1 MLLRQLEYLCALAQ
15 EGHFGRAAEVC
26 HVSQPAL
33 SAAIRKLEAEL
44 NVQIVRRGQKFGGL
58 TPEGE
63 HVLSWAHRILA
74 EQESLRQQL
83 SGMRDGL
90 SGTLRIGAIPTALTV
105 ASLLAQPLHKD
116 HPKVRLSLTSLTS
129 RQIVHRLSEF
139 ELDVGM
145 TYVDG
150 EPLGSVHT
158 IPLYVER
165 YLLLTPRENA
175 ISERSVVSWAEAADL
190 PLCLFSPVMQNR
202 RILDR
207 NFAEAGTA
215 VRPVVETD
223 SVSAVYAHIRSMRL
237 SSVIAH
243 AWLHLFG
250 VPDDM
255 RLVPLE
261 QPSHEYHVGLV
272 LAGRRSESLLANALV
287 GVARETDLPG
297 ELDRITRQWVNPGL
311 DKSQL

>member
-1 MLLRQLEYLCALAQ
+1 MLLRQLEYLCALAR
-15 EGHFGRAAEVC
+15 ERHFGRAAEVC

-44 NVQIVRRGQKFGGL
+44 DVQIVRRGQKFGGL
-58 TPEGE
+58 TPEGQQ
-63 HVLSWAHRILA
+63 VLSWAHRILA
-74 EQESLRQQL
+74 DEEALRQQL

-105 ASLLAQPLHKD
+105 ASLLARPLHEQ
-116 HPKVRLSLTSLTS
+116 HPQVWLSLESLTS

-158 IPLYVER
+158 VPLYVER
-165 YLLLTPRENA
+165 YLLLTPRENE
-175 ISERSVVSWAEAADL
+175 ISKRPVVSWAEAAEL

-207 NFAEAGTA
+207 NFADAGVA
-215 VRPVVETD
+215 VHPVVETD
-223 SVSAVYAHIRSMRL
+223 TVSAVYAHVRSMRL

-250 VPDDM
+250 VPEDM
-255 RLVPLE
+255 RVIPIE
-261 QPSHEYHVGLV
+261 QPRHEYHVGLV
-272 LAGRRSESLLANALV
+272 LAGRRSESLLANALL
-287 GVARETDLPG
+287 GVAREMDLAG
-297 ELDRITRQWVNPGL
+297 ELDRIMRQWVNPAADGQE
-311 DKSQL
+311 K